1 MTQNNKMKTDFLNA
15 LSLCGLDFIRLKG
28 KTLVERHRPLHDF
41 TNLRNT
47 FGVYPVANRV
57 INTKVSPQV
66 EAEIDHNISEHFLNF
81 SSQDYLGLS
90 QNEEVKNAVKNIID
104 EYGIH
109 AASSPVLTGRNKLTE
124 TLENKLAEIFKAEQC
139 LLYPTGW
146 AACFGVIA
154 SLVTEVDYIITDA
167 LSHNSLQVACKY
179 STSHVQKFRH
189 NDLDHMEKLLKK
201 RRETEPNA
209 CIFVIVEGL
218 YSMNS
223 DMPDL
228 KNVLRMVNKYEA
240 ILILDVAHD
249 FGAMG
254 QRGLG
259 ILETVEKENLENV
272 VICGSFSKSF
282 ASNGGFVIGP
292 EVIRQQLIVFSPT
305 YTFSNGISP
314 MQCAAALK
322 CFDII
327 FSNEGDILRKKL
339 KDNIDF
345 AIKEFNKNG
354 FITNGIPSPIVPVH
368 IGADDLARLMSKE
381 IIKQGLLANLAEYPG
396 VPKNQA
402 IFRFQIMSNHT
413 KEQISDAVQR
423 IKHAKMDAETI
434 LKSVL
439 ENIHIN
445 VN

>member
-1 MTQNNKMKTDFLNA
+1 MKTDFLNA
-15 LSLCGLDFIRLKG
+15 LNVCGLDFIRIKG
-28 KTLVERHRPLHDF
+28 KTLIERHKPLDDF
-41 TNLRNT
+41 TILRNK
-47 FGVYPVANRV
+47 FGVYSCANRV
-57 INTKVSPQV
+57 INTKVTPHV
-66 EAEIDHNISEHFLNF
+66 EVEVDHRKSEKFLNF
-81 SSQDYLGLS
+81 SSQDYLGLA
-90 QNEEVKNAVKNIID
+90 QNEDVKNAVKNIID

-109 AASSPVLTGRNKLTE
+109 AASSPILTGRNKLTE
-124 TLENKLAEIFKAEQC
+124 TLENKLAEKFKAEQC

-154 SLVTEVDYIITDA
+154 SLVTELDYIIVDA

-189 NDLDHMEKLLKK
+189 NDLEHLEKLLKK
-201 RRETEPNA
+201 RRESEPNA
-209 CIFVIVEGL
+209 GIFVIVEGL

-228 KNVLRMVNKYEA
+228 KNVLRLVNKYEA

-254 QRGLG
+254 QKGLG
-259 ILETVEKENLENV
+259 ILETVENENLENV

-282 ASNGGFVIGP
+282 ASNGGFVVGQK
-292 EVIRQQLIVFSPT
+292 VIRQQLIVFSPT

-314 MQCAAALK
+314 MQSAAALK
-322 CFDII
+322 CFEII
-327 FSNEGDILRKKL
+327 FSKEGDVLRKKL
-339 KDNIDF
+339 KDNINF

-381 IIKQGLLANLAEYPG
+381 IINQRLLANLAEYPG
-396 VPKNQA
+396 VPKKQA
-402 IFRFQIMSNHT
+402 IFRFQLMSNHT
-413 KEQISDAVQR
+413 QKQISDAVQR
-423 IKHAKMDAETI
+423 MKTAKEDAAST
-434 LKSVL
+434 LKEIIEDTQVNVL
-439 ENIHIN
+439 
-445 VN
+445 